1 MMPGSLAQ
9 DTGPQLLLKSLAKIL
24 FFFFFTKLTLIILT
38 MFSQNPKINETKQN
52 LLI

>member
-24 FFFFFTKLTLIILT
+24 FFFFTKLALIILT
-38 MFSQNPKINETKQN
+38 VFSQKPKINETKQN